1 MRPVCLLLAIGAAL
15 GLAGCGQLDLTPEGD
30 PSRVLTGQVEIDGS
44 AALPPDTV
52 VTVRVVDASALGM
65 PPQVIGAQT
74 INNPG
79 NAPVEFRVLYR
90 ADDELLR
97 KGLNIEARV
106 SFGGKVRYFNLN
118 RYAVTLGNAA
128 DPHRITVNPAGP

>member
-1 MRPVCLLLAIGAAL
+1 MLVVGAAL
-15 GLAGCGQLDLTPEGD
+15 GVAGCGQLDITPEGD

-44 AALPPDTV
+44 AALPADAV
-52 VTVRVVDASALGM
+52 VTVRILDASAVGM

-79 NAPVEFRVLYR
+79 IAPVAFRVLYR

>member
-1 MRPVCLLLAIGAAL
+1 MRPFFCLLAVAAAL
-15 GLAGCGQLDLTPEGD
+15 GVAGCGQLDFTPEGD
-30 PSRVLTGQVEIDGS
+30 PSRVLTGQVDIDGNS
-44 AALPPDTV
+44 ALPPDAV
-52 VTVRVVDASALGM
+52 VTVRVVDASAVGM

-79 NAPVEFRVLYR
+79 SAPIAFRVLYR

-106 SFGGKVRYFNLN
+106 SFGGKIRFFNLN

-128 DPHRITVNPAGP
+128 DPHRITVNPSGP

>member
-1 MRPVCLLLAIGAAL
+1 MAF
-15 GLAGCGQLDLTPEGD
+15 
-30 PSRVLTGQVEIDGS
+30 
-44 AALPPDTV
+44 
-52 VTVRVVDASALGM
+52 RVV
-65 PPQVIGAQT
+65 
-74 INNPG
+74 
-79 NAPVEFRVLYR
+79 YR

-118 RYAVTLGNAA
+118 HYAVTLGNAA